1 MAKKPA
7 TNITNYNT
15 TGPALTI
22 HGGPSVES
30 LNASRDAV
38 VAVLNTPAADAAK
51 VEALKALGA
60 MHGQPTTISH
70 CHFAGASIDTGER
83 ISVDRKD

>member
-1 MAKKPA
+1 MGKKLAPNT
-7 TNITNYNT
+7 TNHNT
-15 TGPALTI
+15 TGPAVSI
-22 HGGPSVES
+22 NGGPSVEA